1 MTTKIPHIIHV
12 DLQSHAKR
20 QIVYMK
26 QGDEMSRELLI
37 FFYNGGAVW
46 AVPNEITSVSLSY
59 CKADKVHGCYDHIA
73 DEVAYVF
80 NSGRTSVTMAI
91 HPQVL
96 TAAGNVVCELKLCN
110 AAGHALNTFNFVIN
124 CEQSPHAMG
133 QQSEG
138 YWNNV
143 FDGATFTPHVSS
155 DGILS
160 WTNDKGLP
168 NPEPVNIAI
177 YGWVIPEE
185 GVPVQTMEIVT
196 SENVEENIDA
206 DDKIMTPA
214 AAQVLI
220 GINCPPPIQLLTE
233 YTVSGATPWT
243 DNSTTSVKGDF
254 ITKDGALYICTA
266 PSSSAGAWSS
276 RKGNYKRVSYS
287 LAIREFSTSAVCNT
301 GDFCYKAAS
310 GSYDPRLLVCIADNT
325 TGAFDATKWQDV
337 GPVFTVDSV
346 DFNNYATA
354 LAFGTAVADL
364 GGEYLRQAQYSE
376 SLKYVAFRNQNSY
389 GSALIYVFY
398 KTDGTVDKTRYSSLP
413 YATV

>member
-37 FFYNGGAVW
+37 FFYNGGSAW
-46 AVPNEITSVSLSY
+46 AVPSEITSVSLSY

-80 NSGRTSVTMAI
+80 GTGRTSVTMAI

-96 TAAGNVVCELKLCN
+96 TAAGNIICELKLCN
-110 AAGHALNTFNFVIN
+110 ASGHALNTFNFVIN

-160 WTNDKGLP
+160 WTNDKNLP
-168 NPEPVNIAI
+168 NPEPVDIAL
-177 YGWVIPEE
+177 YGFVVPQD

-196 SENVEENIDA
+196 SADAEENVTT
-206 DDKIMTPA
+206 DKKLLTPA

-220 GINCPPPIQLLTE
+220 DRVCPPSIEVTFP
-233 YTVSGATPWT
+233 SGFK
-243 DNSTTSVKGDF
+243 STSRLFSTAKNYAKNDQVYRLANGSGE
-254 ITKDGALYICTA
+254 DGLYHFYKTNA
-266 PSSSAGAWSS
+266 GGHTAGAWDASHFTDLGTLTIPAGLNILDYS
-276 RKGNYKRVSYS
+276 EAIARGTLHCVYKAGADIHARVS
-287 LAIREFSTSAVCNT
+287 AVS
-301 GDFCYKAAS
+301 S
-310 GSYDPRLLVCIADNT
+310 GSVNVSALNNYTNMLVTFNYDT
-325 TGAFDATKWQDV
+325 STGAITMVKY
-337 GPVFTVDSV
+337 S
-346 DFNNYATA
+346 
-354 LAFGTAVADL
+354 AFGYEFEV
-364 GGEYLRQAQYSE
+364 
-376 SLKYVAFRNQNSY
+376 
-389 GSALIYVFY
+389 
-398 KTDGTVDKTRYSSLP
+398 
-413 YATV
+413 